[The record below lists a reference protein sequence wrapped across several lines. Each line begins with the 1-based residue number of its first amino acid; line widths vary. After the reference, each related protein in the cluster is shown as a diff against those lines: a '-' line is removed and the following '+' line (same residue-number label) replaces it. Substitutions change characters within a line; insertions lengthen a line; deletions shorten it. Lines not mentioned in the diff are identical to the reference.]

1 MDKMQKQLFFIE
13 RANEIHK
20 NKYDYSKVEYLNAN
34 SKVCIICPTHGE
46 FQMTPSC
53 HLVGQGCPKCKGR
66 GLSQEEVIAK
76 ANLIHNNKYDYSKV
90 IFRKM
95 HDKVTIICPIHG
107 EFQQTLSKHI
117 SKKQGCPKCSITS
130 RSKAQMVD
138 SEVFFAKAK
147 EIHGDRYDYSESV
160 YSGMNKQFTY
170 KCPIHGETSQRALDH
185 LRGYGCFKCANLVSK
200 KENEILDFVKSIC
213 CDAEQ
218 GNRSILN
225 GKEIDIFIPSKMIGI
240 EYNGLR
246 WHSDA
251 FISDKWYHINK
262 TIECNNQGIRL
273 LHIFE
278 DEYVEKKDIVL
289 NKILHILNLKQ
300 DCPKVMA
307 RKCTIREI
315 DNVIAKD
322 FLNRFHIQGYV
333 ASTKHLGA
341 FLGDILVGVM
351 SFRIENKSL
360 LKWEL
365 TRFASDYNYIC
376 CGIGG
381 KLFKWFIKNY
391 KPQEI
396 KSFADRRWTLDK
408 NNNLYVKLGFTLEK
422 ELKPDYEYVLN
433 ANPQHRIHKFNFRKK
448 VLSKKYGLSLTMT
461 ENEMVKE
468 LGYSKI
474 WNCGLFKF
482 VWKK

>member
-1 MDKMQKQLFFIE
+1 MDKMQKQLSFIE
-13 RANEIHK
+13 RAKEIH
-20 NKYDYSKVEYLNAN
+20 NSTYDYSKVKYVNAN
-34 SKVCIICPTHGE
+34 SKVCIICPIHGE
-46 FQMTPSC
+46 FMMPPSR
-53 HLVGQGCPKCKGR
+53 HLIGQGCPKCKGR
-66 GLSQEEVIAK
+66 GLSQEEVISK

-117 SKKQGCPKCSITS
+117 SKKQGCPKCAIIE
-130 RSKAQMVD
+130 RSQAQMVD
-138 SEVFFAKAK
+138 AEIFFMKAR
-147 EIHGDRYDYSESV
+147 ETHGDKYDYSESV
-160 YSGMNKQFTY
+160 YYGMNKHFTY

-185 LRGYGCFKCANLVSK
+185 LRGYGCLKCANLISR
-200 KENEILDFVKSIC
+200 KENEILDFIKGFCS
-213 CDAEQ
+213 DTEQ

-246 WHSDA
+246 WHSDI
-251 FISDKWYHINK
+251 FVSDKWYHLNK
-262 TIECNNQGIRL
+262 TLECNNHGIRL
-273 LHIFE
+273 LQIFE
-278 DEYVEKKDIVL
+278 DEYLEKKDIVL
-289 NKILHILNLKQ
+289 NKILHILNIKG
-300 DCPKVMA
+300 DCPKIMA
-307 RKCTIREI
+307 RKCIVREI
-315 DNVIAKD
+315 DKNLAKD
-322 FLNRFHIQGYV
+322 FLNKFHIQGYV
-333 ASTKHLGA
+333 ASTVHLGA
-341 FLGDILVGVM
+341 FSRDKLIGVM
-351 SFRIENKSL
+351 SFKVENKSL

-381 KLFKWFIKNY
+381 KLFQWFVKHY
-391 KPQEI
+391 DPLEI

-408 NNNLYVKLGFTLEK
+408 NNNLYVKLGFVLDK
-422 ELKPDYEYVLN
+422 ELKPDYEYILD
-433 ANPQHRIHKFNFRKK
+433 ANPKHRIHKFNFRKK
-448 VLSKKYGLSLTMT
+448 VLSKKYGLPLTMT

-474 WNCGLFKF
+474 WNCGLFKC